1 MMIIEKSASP
11 RLSLIQLVAAEI
23 VRVRMRMKLFGDI
36 LSCSTSFLEFFDWKL
51 LRFFVFTSTKRKNI
65 ENRILINYRWQ
76 HEEI

>member
-36 LSCSTSFLEFFDWKL
+36 LSCSTSFFGVFRLETAEIFRLYFNK
-51 LRFFVFTSTKRKNI
+51 TKKYRKSYFN
-65 ENRILINYRWQ
+65 
-76 HEEI
+76 